1 MSNISDRMAFMVT
14 KGEQTR
20 DFIVE
25 KSYALFVRKGFKQVT
40 MKDVCEITGMSRG
53 GLYSHFSS
61 TGEIFE
67 AILKE
72 MTQKDDLDF
81 QREIKKGI
89 PAVTIMDNAL
99 SLLEK
104 EMNDSET
111 SLSEAIYEYSETV
124 DSNVM
129 TELNQISVKKWS
141 ALIRYGIK
149 TGEFN
154 NVDVTEIVSLLLYSY
169 QGIRMWSRIIP
180 VSDKTIRSIVMN
192 IKKQLYKK

>member
-1 MSNISDRMAFMVT
+1 MVT

-20 DFIVE
+20 DFILE
-25 KSYALFVRKGFKQVT
+25 KSYELFAGKGFKQVT

-61 TGEIFE
+61 TKEIFE
-67 AILKE
+67 AILKD
-72 MTQKDDLDF
+72 MTQKDQLDF
-81 QREIKKGI
+81 QGEIKKGFS
-89 PAVTIMDNAL
+89 AVTIMDKAL
-99 SLLEK
+99 QLLEK
-104 EMNDSET
+104 EMSDSGS

-124 DSNVM
+124 GSDM
-129 TELNQISVKKWS
+129 MAELNELSVKNWS

-154 NVDVTEIVSLLLYSY
+154 DVDVTEIVSMLLYCY

-180 VSDKTIRSIVMN
+180 VSNKTIQAVVMN
-192 IKKQLYKK
+192 IKRQLYRK

>member
-1 MSNISDRMAFMVT
+1 
-14 KGEQTR
+14 
-20 DFIVE
+20 
-25 KSYALFVRKGFKQVT
+25 
-40 MKDVCEITGMSRG
+40 
-53 GLYSHFSS
+53 
-61 TGEIFE
+61 
-67 AILKE
+67 
-72 MTQKDDLDF
+72 
-81 QREIKKGI
+81 
-89 PAVTIMDNAL
+89 
-99 SLLEK
+99 
-104 EMNDSET
+104 MNDSET

-129 TELNQISVKKWS
+129 AELNEISVKNWS

>member
-1 MSNISDRMAFMVT
+1 MVT

-20 DFIVE
+20 DFILK
-25 KSYALFVRKGFKQVT
+25 KSYNLFVRKGFKQVT

-67 AILKE
+67 AMLKE
-72 MTQKDDLDF
+72 MTQKDQLGF
-81 QREIKKGI
+81 QREIKQGI
-89 PAVTIMDNAL
+89 SAVTIMDNAL
-99 SLLEK
+99 YLLER
-104 EMNDSET
+104 EMGDSDA
-111 SLSEAIYEYSETV
+111 SLSEAIFEFSETV
-124 DSNVM
+124 DSNIM
-129 TELNQISVKKWS
+129 TELNEISVKNWS

-154 NVDVTEIVSLLLYSY
+154 NVDVMEIVSILLYSY

-192 IKKQLYKK
+192 IKKQLYKNL

>member
-1 MSNISDRMAFMVT
+1 MLT

-20 DFIVE
+20 DFILK
-25 KSYALFVRKGFKQVT
+25 KSYELFVRKGFKSVT

-61 TGEIFE
+61 TSEIFE
-67 AILKE
+67 AILKD
-72 MTQKDDLDF
+72 MTQKDQLDF
-81 QREIKKGI
+81 QHEIKKGL
-89 PAVTIMDNAL
+89 PAVTIMDKAL
-99 SLLEK
+99 CLLER
-104 EMNDSET
+104 EMGDSEA
-111 SLSEAIYEYSETV
+111 SLSEAIFEYSETV
-124 DSNVM
+124 ESNKM
-129 TELNQISVKKWS
+129 TELNEISVKNWS

-154 NVDVTEIVSLLLYSY
+154 NVDVTEIVSILLYSY